1 MDCERLNSPVLSFV
15 DINGKPL
22 VGGKLYTYLA
32 GTSTPATTYRDIE
45 GTDANENPIV
55 LNGRGECVCFLDC
68 SKTYKVVLK
77 DSHDVV
83 IWAQD
88 NVLPNN
94 IAELARIVVDNSG
107 AIDELND
114 KKADKVSGATSG
126 NLAGLNSEGNL
137 TDSGYKPDDFAP
149 SSLGNVAVR
158 VDIEQDL
165 TFDDAMRRQGRAN
178 IKAQKAVGGP
188 GAFVD
193 GNTASDEQ
201 WANIGTL
208 SLKNLGIYTGG
219 SSSACYSNI
228 SLSLELTVYNTGNTD
243 GAIVERGRFDINV
256 HASPSES
263 KWNYDA
269 QWTSYDSRVAGT
281 HIIELMRVCKNMGS
295 GSEVE
300 SLTIYAKLP
309 SPSSFNDNALN
320 VSVLNNYGCAH
331 KNDTLNTCKSFVAPW
346 NLRLGFVFRNLL
358 GIHEIPFSTNTF
370 VPSFYDSYVDF
381 PTVHATQLSVVD
393 TPRYTQTLGNDAV
406 KRGDIPVIVYT
417 DGGDGSVA
425 WPIKVSDSEQHF
437 SSINANRRMSVFGG
451 GPSGNIEYLAR
462 FSSTGFMTPTID
474 TTTAGLYLV
483 GEDYL
488 YPMEGQTHSISV
500 YFEVVDPDSSVYN
513 VKATWRRSGTDDPKE
528 FKIAITYFGNTVG
541 CWHGT
546 KTLSTT
552 DTNLTI
558 TDFSDMVKMEI
569 DFISTDGERW
579 YHFEYIKEANRSRMV
594 EY

>member
-94 IAELARIVVDNSG
+94 IAELSRIVVDNSG

-114 KKADKVSGATSG
+114 KKADKVPGATSG

-137 TDSGYKPDDFAP
+137 TDSGYKPGDFAP
-149 SSLGNVAVR
+149 SSLGDVAVR

-165 TFDDAMRRQGRAN
+165 IFDDAMRRQGRAN

-193 GNTASDEQ
+193 GNMESDEQ
-201 WANIGTL
+201 WADIGTL

-219 SSSACYSNI
+219 SLSACYSNI

-331 KNDTLNTCKSFVAPW
+331 KNDTLNTCKSFVSPW
-346 NLRLGFVFRNLL
+346 NLHLGVVFRNLL
-358 GIHEIPFSTNTF
+358 GINEIPISTNTF
-370 VPSFYDSYVDF
+370 IPSFYDSYVDF
-381 PTVHATQLSVVD
+381 PTVH
-393 TPRYTQTLGNDAV
+393 TPRIAVLNSSNYTPSLGNDAA
-406 KRGDIPVIVYT
+406 KRGDIPFIME
-417 DGGDGSVA
+417 DGGVA
-425 WPIKVSDSEQHF
+425 IPFTVTDTEQEF
-437 SSINANRRMSVFGG
+437 LSLGANRGAIFFKGG
-451 GPSGNIEYLAR
+451 VLGNSAIKYMAR
-462 FSSTGFMTPTID
+462 LSSTDFKTPNID

-483 GEDYL
+483 GEGYL
-488 YPMEGQTHSISV
+488 YPMDGQTHSISV

-513 VKATWRRSGTDDPKE
+513 VLATWRRSGTDDPKE
-528 FKIAITYFGNTVG
+528 FKIAVTYFGNTVG

-552 DTNLTI
+552 ETNLTI
-558 TDFSDMVKMEI
+558 TDFEYMVKMEI